1 MTDESEN
8 VPKSKIRPFL
18 PLYFSLVLIT
28 GLLFGY
34 FFSQRTLQSLGD
46 GGNDEGKI
54 NHLITYIK
62 AHYVDTVNSTQLENK
77 TIAAM
82 LRSLDPHSDYIP
94 ASDFSAVSEPLEGNF
109 DGIGVEFNIL
119 RDTIRVV
126 NPINGGPSE
135 KAGIRAGDRI
145 VKVNGVTV
153 AGIKITNKQVF
164 EKLRGASGTTVK
176 VSIQRGNDKR
186 LIDYKI
192 VRGKIPIYS
201 LDIAYMVTAD
211 IGFIKI
217 SRFAGTTYQEY
228 LDAFNKLTHQGM
240 KKLILDLRGNGGGY
254 LKAAV
259 DIADEFLSEG
269 LMIVYTK
276 GRTHPREEY
285 KATTKGGF
293 ENNKIVVLID
303 EGSAS
308 ASEIVAGALQD
319 NDRAVIV
326 GRRSFGKGLV
336 QNQMDLPDG
345 SAVRLTVARYYTPT
359 GRCIQ
364 KPYDKGLEDY
374 YNEEYTRYEN
384 GELYHADSMKVDKSQ
399 QFRTPAGKIVYGGG
413 GITPDAFVPIDTIKF
428 NPIVNRLNYHGV
440 LNSFAFDFADKQ
452 RDQMLKQ
459 YTSAKQFIK
468 DYKVDETTITSLK
481 NYLTTQNKDIKVQL
495 IGQEKGL
502 HLLLKALI
510 GRHLYD
516 RDAYYPVL
524 YSDDSA
530 VLKAQEELNKP

>member
-259 DIADEFLSEG
+259 DIADEFLSDG

-276 GRTHPREEY
+276 GRTHPREED

>member
-259 DIADEFLSEG
+259 DIADEFLSDG